1 MAHTNLVVC
10 FYFCKVMKQE
20 VLDEVR
26 SLSTIARSLGQE
38 WKQVKLTSEARETL
52 SGRNY
57 HLAGWSLKKEK
68 FKFNSE
74 DLN

>member
-26 SLSTIARSLGQE
+26 SLSTLARSLGQE
-38 WKQVKLTSEARETL
+38 
-52 SGRNY
+52 
-57 HLAGWSLKKEK
+57 
-68 FKFNSE
+68 
-74 DLN
+74 